1 MLITIHYGSHN
12 DKAPR
17 TMDFNIEVD
26 DLEDIEDNDVN
37 VG

>member
-1 MLITIHYGSHN
+1 MVITVHYGSHN

-26 DLEDIEDNDVN
+26 VENEDNNDVN